1 MNDVK
6 ITGEV
11 VFVDEV
17 KEYGANAFR
26 KHVVVVKTGDDKW
39 ANPIP
44 VEFTK
49 EAIEKSTQLKTGQ
62 RVVIEARLNG
72 REWKGQDGITKWFV
86 SVNGYEI
93 ASSEAAAASEP
104 NSTPIDE
111 LNEEVPFWVLKFRQL
126 GYFFKSWEDHMAF
139 LFASDFLEYIAFL
152 NSVFNRY
159 LGFLYIFDY
168 NIHSA
173 FKILAFK

>member
-6 ITGEV
+6 VTGEV

-49 EAIEKSTQLKTGQ
+49 EAIEKSIQLKTGQ

-72 REWKGQDGITKWFV
+72 REWKGQDGVSKWFV
-86 SVNGYEI
+86 SVNGYDI
-93 ASSEAAAASEP
+93 TSSEAIGASEMFP
-104 NSTPIDE
+104 VDADE
-111 LNEEVPFWVLKFRQL
+111 LIEEAPF
-126 GYFFKSWEDHMAF
+126 
-139 LFASDFLEYIAFL
+139 
-152 NSVFNRY
+152 
-159 LGFLYIFDY
+159 
-168 NIHSA
+168 
-173 FKILAFK
+173 

>member
-49 EAIEKSTQLKTGQ
+49 EAIEKSTQLKIGQ
-62 RVVIEARLNG
+62 KVVIDARLNG
-72 REWKGQDGITKWFV
+72 REWKGQDGVTKWFV

-93 ASSEAAAASEP
+93 SFSEADGPTEP
-104 NSTPIDE
+104 SREPIDE
-111 LNEEVPFWVLKFRQL
+111 LNEDAPF
-126 GYFFKSWEDHMAF
+126 
-139 LFASDFLEYIAFL
+139 
-152 NSVFNRY
+152 
-159 LGFLYIFDY
+159 
-168 NIHSA
+168 
-173 FKILAFK
+173 